1 MAYAKPV
8 VGKATY
14 SFATDGGAVGAIT
27 PAINVRIPKYAI
39 ITKAWT
45 DVRTGMTSGGLATVA
60 LAVGGVTI
68 KSATAFDDAAYTGID
83 NHVTSGA
90 KTSSAGYVTFTV
102 AAAALTAGVVDI
114 YVEYI
119 QSQA

>member
-1 MAYAKPV
+1 MAYAKQV
-8 VGKATY
+8 VVKATY
-14 SFATDGGAVGAIT
+14 SFATDGGAVSTIT
-27 PAINVRIPKYAI
+27 PAINSLVPKNAI

-45 DVRTGMTSGGLATVA
+45 DVRTNMTSGGSATVA
-60 LAVGGVTI
+60 LACGGVTI
-68 KSATAFDDAAYTGID
+68 KSATAYNDAAYTGID

-90 KTSSAGYVTFTV
+90 KTSSAGYITFAV
-102 AAAALTAGVVDI
+102 ATAALTAGVVDI